1 MKAGMPETS
10 QDSALVRDAFA
21 GLARALKRVSI
32 YRHAPGQH
40 ASFVEPVLATFREV
54 LSRRP
59 AVTISVEQGSLT
71 FEGQPVYTE
80 PPREWGLCFRL
91 HRDGI
96 RTITFKSGLS
106 AEELLDFMD
115 VALPDSQGGP
125 ATSRED
131 AVTELWKAD
140 LASIEYTAIAGYRIE
155 EHGGPG
161 FSQAV
166 EALIERVQEM
176 TQASGSDALTD
187 HGAPPLLWYDAL
199 RKKND
204 SQSWGELARRAALT
218 VLRIVERDLAGWDL
232 EALQETF
239 WRLVDD
245 GAERGE
251 VLAVVAALDGARR
264 LQGQHAAGFRTALSR
279 KMMDEKRLARA
290 VELVGLSDKGAAQI
304 LASWLQL
311 LPAEA
316 GPNIASALATATRG
330 DVIAP
335 LAHAALV
342 RLGTSRAF
350 VEEILHR
357 GPAAVSLGILAQLG
371 AVQAVRPRAELA
383 AAALGHPA
391 TRVRAEAMRI
401 VPIEPQVAVERLR
414 PLLEDA
420 DPQLRMTAA
429 DALSSCISVAEP
441 AALLL
446 IRAMSRPDFEQRERE
461 ELVVFHRA
469 LGRLQ
474 STTGHSYL
482 AERLAHPKKG
492 FLKKR
497 RNEQEQLLAVQG
509 LAEEAT
515 LRSLRILE
523 DAMVPG
529 RGHPPSVVNAC
540 RAAALRIRTPR
551 GARGGGN
558 Q

>member
-1 MKAGMPETS
+1 MPETS

-40 ASFVEPVLATFREV
+40 ASFVEPVLATFGEV

-59 AVTISVEQGSLT
+59 ALTIGVEPGSLT

-96 RTITFKSGLS
+96 RTITFKRGL
-106 AEELLDFMD
+106 AAGELLDFMA
-115 VALPDSQGGP
+115 VALPDSQGG
-125 ATSRED
+125 AAASRED

-140 LASIEYTAIAGYRIE
+140 LASIEYSAIAGYRIE
-155 EHGGPG
+155 EHAGPG

-166 EALIERVQEM
+166 DALIHRVQE
-176 TQASGSDALTD
+176 TAQAAGSDALAD
-187 HGAPPLLWYDAL
+187 HGAPPLLWDDDQ
-199 RKKND
+199 RKKAD
-204 SQSWGELARRAALT
+204 SQGWGELARRAALAI
-218 VLRIVERDLAGWDL
+218 LRIVERDLAGWDL

-239 WRLVDD
+239 WRLVDE

-279 KMMDEKRLARA
+279 KMMEEKRLARA
-290 VELVGLSDKGAAQI
+290 VELVGLSNKGAAQI
-304 LASWLQL
+304 LASWLEL

-342 RLGTSRAF
+342 RLATSRAF
-350 VEEILHR
+350 VEEALQR
-357 GPAAVSLGILAQLG
+357 GPSGVALGILAQLG

-383 AAALGHPA
+383 AAALGHPE

-401 VPIEPQVAVERLR
+401 VPIEPQVAVDRLR
-414 PLLEDA
+414 PILEDSDA
-420 DPQLRMTAA
+420 QLRMTAA

-446 IRAMSRPDFEQRERE
+446 IRAMSRPDFELRERE

-474 STTGHSYL
+474 STTGHSFL
-482 AERLAHPKKG
+482 AERLSHPKKG

-497 RNEQEQLLAVQG
+497 RSEQEQLLAVQG

-515 LRSLRILE
+515 LRALRILE
-523 DAMVPG
+523 DATVPG
-529 RGHPPSVVNAC
+529 RGHTPAVVNAC
-540 RAAALRIRTPR
+540 RAASLRIRTPR
-551 GARGGGN
+551 ASRGGGN
-558 Q
+558 P

>member
-40 ASFVEPVLATFREV
+40 ASFVEPVLATFGEV
-54 LSRRP
+54 LARRP
-59 AVTISVEQGSLT
+59 AITISVEPGSLT
-71 FEGQPVYTE
+71 FERQAVYSE

-96 RTITFKSGLS
+96 RTITFKRGLV
-106 AEELLDFMD
+106 ARDLLDFME
-115 VALPDSQGGP
+115 VALPDAQGGP
-125 ATSRED
+125 ASRED

-166 EALIERVQEM
+166 EALIQRVQEL
-176 TQASGSDALTD
+176 TQASGSDALAD
-187 HGAPPLLWYDAL
+187 HGAPPLLWDDGL

-251 VLAVVAALDGARR
+251 VLAVVASLDGARR

-383 AAALGHPA
+383 AAALGHPE

-509 LAEEAT
+509 IAEEAT

-523 DAMVPG
+523 EAMVPG

>member
-1 MKAGMPETS
+1 
-10 QDSALVRDAFA
+10 VREAFA

-59 AVTISVEQGSLT
+59 AVTISVEPGSLN
-71 FEGQPVYTE
+71 FEGQPVYSE

-96 RTITFKSGLS
+96 RTVTFKRGLA
-106 AEELLDFMD
+106 AEELLDFME
-115 VALPDSQGGP
+115 VALPDTQGAP
-125 ATSRED
+125 AASRED

-155 EHGGPG
+155 EHAGPG
-161 FSQAV
+161 FSQAMD
-166 EALIERVQEM
+166 ALIQRVQEM
-176 TQASGSDALTD
+176 TQASGSDALAD
-187 HGAPPLLWYDAL
+187 HGAPPLLWDDAQ
-199 RKKND
+199 RKKGD
-204 SQSWGELARRAALT
+204 SQSWGELARRAAL
-218 VLRIVERDLAGWDL
+218 VILRIVERDLAGWDQ
-232 EALQETF
+232 ETLQETF
-239 WRLVDD
+239 WRLVDE

-279 KMMDEKRLARA
+279 RMMEEKRLARA
-290 VELVGLSDKGAAQI
+290 VELVALQDKGAAQI

-316 GPNIASALATATRG
+316 GPNIASILATATRG

-357 GPAAVSLGILAQLG
+357 GPAAVALGILAQLG

-383 AAALGHPA
+383 AAALGHA
-391 TRVRAEAMRI
+391 ETRVRAEAMRI

-429 DALSSCISVAEP
+429 DALSSCTSVAEP

-474 STTGHSYL
+474 STTGHSFL
-482 AERLAHPKKG
+482 AERLSHPKKG

-515 LRSLRILE
+515 LRALRILE

-529 RGHPPSVVNAC
+529 RGHPPAVVTAC
-540 RAAALRIRTPR
+540 RAASLRIRTPR
-551 GARGGGN
+551 ASRGGGN
-558 Q
+558 P

>member
-1 MKAGMPETS
+1 
-10 QDSALVRDAFA
+10 VRDAFA

-40 ASFVEPVLATFREV
+40 ASFVEPVLATFAEV
-54 LSRRP
+54 LAKRP
-59 AVTISVEQGSLT
+59 AITISVEPGSLN
-71 FEGQPVYTE
+71 FEGQPIYTE

-96 RTITFKSGLS
+96 RTITFKRGLV
-106 AEELLDFMD
+106 AGELLDFMD
-115 VALPDSQGGP
+115 VALPDSQGDP
-125 ATSRED
+125 AASRED

-155 EHGGPG
+155 EHAGRG
-161 FSQAV
+161 FSDAV
-166 EALIERVQEM
+166 EALIRRVQEM
-176 TQASGSDALTD
+176 SQAAGSDALAD
-187 HGAPPLLWYDAL
+187 HGAPPLLWDEAQ

-204 SQSWGELARRAALT
+204 SQSWGELARRAALAI
-218 VLRIVERDLAGWDL
+218 LRIVERDLAGWDL

-239 WRLVDD
+239 WRLVDQ

-279 KMMDEKRLARA
+279 KMMEEKRLARA

-316 GPNIASALATATRG
+316 GPNIASALANATRG

-357 GPAAVSLGILAQLG
+357 GPAGVALGILAQLG

-383 AAALGHPA
+383 AAALNHA
-391 TRVRAEAMRI
+391 EIRVRAEAMRI
-401 VPIEPQVAVERLR
+401 VPIEPQVAVDRLR

-429 DALSSCISVAEP
+429 DALSSCISLAEP
-441 AALLL
+441 AALIL
-446 IRAMSRPDFEQRERE
+446 IRAMSRPDFEQRDRE

-474 STTGHSYL
+474 STTGHSFL

-515 LRSLRILE
+515 LRALRILE

-529 RGHPPSVVNAC
+529 RGHPPAVVNAC
-540 RAAALRIRTPR
+540 RAASLRIRTPR
-551 GARGGGN
+551 GPRGGQN
-558 Q
+558 P

>member
-1 MKAGMPETS
+1 MPETS

-187 HGAPPLLWYDAL
+187 HGAPPLLWDDAL

-383 AAALGHPA
+383 AAALGHPE

>member
-1 MKAGMPETS
+1 MAETS

-54 LSRRP
+54 LSRRS
-59 AVTISVEQGSLT
+59 AVTIGVEPGSLT
-71 FEGQPVYTE
+71 FEGQSIYAE
-80 PPREWGLCFRL
+80 PPREWGLCLRL

-96 RTITFKSGLS
+96 RTITFKRGLA
-106 AEELLDFMD
+106 AEDLLDFMD
-115 VALPDSQGGP
+115 VALPDSQGGAP
-125 ATSRED
+125 ASRED

-155 EHGGPG
+155 EHAGPG

-166 EALIERVQEM
+166 DALIRRVEA
-176 TQASGSDALTD
+176 TAQAPGSDALTD
-187 HGAPPLLWYDAL
+187 HGAPPLLWDDAQ
-199 RKKND
+199 REKGD
-204 SQSWGELARRAALT
+204 SRSWGELARRAAL
-218 VLRIVERDLAGWDL
+218 VALRIVERDLAGWDL

-239 WRLVDD
+239 WRLVDE

-264 LQGQHAAGFRTALSR
+264 LQGQHAAGFRTVLVR
-279 KMMDEKRLARA
+279 KMMEEKRLARA
-290 VELVGLSDKGAAQI
+290 VELVGLSEKGAAQI

-311 LPAEA
+311 LPPEA

-350 VEEILHR
+350 LEETLHR
-357 GPAAVSLGILAQLG
+357 GPSGVALGILAQLG
-371 AVQAVRPRAELA
+371 AVQEVRPRAELA
-383 AAALGHPA
+383 AAALGHSEA
-391 TRVRAEAMRI
+391 RVRAEAMRI
-401 VPIEPQVAVERLR
+401 VPIEPQVAVDRLR
-414 PLLEDA
+414 PLLEDTDA
-420 DPQLRMTAA
+420 QLRMTAA
-429 DALSSCISVAEP
+429 DALSSCIPVAEP

-446 IRAMSRPDFEQRERE
+446 IRAMSRTDFEQRERD

-474 STTGHSYL
+474 STTGHSFL
-482 AERLAHPKKG
+482 AERLSHPKKG

-497 RNEQEQLLAVQG
+497 RSEQEQLLAVQG

-515 LRSLRILE
+515 LRSLRVLE
-523 DAMVPG
+523 EAMIPG
-529 RGHPPSVVNAC
+529 RGHPPAVVNAC
-540 RAAALRIRTPR
+540 RAASLRIRTPR
-551 GARGGGN
+551 ASRGGGN

>member
-1 MKAGMPETS
+1 MRE
-10 QDSALVRDAFA
+10 AFA

-59 AVTISVEQGSLT
+59 AVTISVEPGSLN
-71 FEGQPVYTE
+71 FEGQPVYSE

-96 RTITFKSGLS
+96 RTVTFKRGLA
-106 AEELLDFMD
+106 AEELLDFME
-115 VALPDSQGGP
+115 VALPDTQGAP
-125 ATSRED
+125 AASRED

-155 EHGGPG
+155 EHAGPG
-161 FSQAV
+161 FSQAMD
-166 EALIERVQEM
+166 ALIQRVQEM
-176 TQASGSDALTD
+176 TQASGSDALAD
-187 HGAPPLLWYDAL
+187 HGAPPLLWDDAQ
-199 RKKND
+199 RKKGD
-204 SQSWGELARRAALT
+204 SQSWGELARRAAL
-218 VLRIVERDLAGWDL
+218 VILRIVERDLAGWDQ
-232 EALQETF
+232 ETLQETF
-239 WRLVDD
+239 WRLVDE

-279 KMMDEKRLARA
+279 RMMEEKRLARA
-290 VELVGLSDKGAAQI
+290 VELVALQDKGAAQI

-316 GPNIASALATATRG
+316 GPNIASILATATRG

-357 GPAAVSLGILAQLG
+357 GPAAVALGILAQLG

-383 AAALGHPA
+383 AAALGHA
-391 TRVRAEAMRI
+391 ETRVRAEAMRI

-429 DALSSCISVAEP
+429 DALSSCTSVAEP

-474 STTGHSYL
+474 STTGHSFL
-482 AERLAHPKKG
+482 AERLSHPKKG

-515 LRSLRILE
+515 LRALRILE

-529 RGHPPSVVNAC
+529 RGHPPAVVNAC

-551 GARGGGN
+551 ASRGGGN
-558 Q
+558 P

>member
-1 MKAGMPETS
+1 MPETS

-40 ASFVEPVLATFREV
+40 ASFVEPVLATFREA

-59 AVTISVEQGSLT
+59 AVTIGVEPGSLT
-71 FEGQPVYTE
+71 FEGQPIYTE

-96 RTITFKSGLS
+96 RTVTFKRGLA
-106 AEELLDFMD
+106 AEDLLDFMD

-125 ATSRED
+125 AASRED

-155 EHGGPG
+155 EHAGPG

-166 EALIERVQEM
+166 EALIHRVQEAAQ
-176 TQASGSDALTD
+176 TSGSDVLAD
-187 HGAPPLLWYDAL
+187 HGAPPLLWDDAQ
-199 RKKND
+199 RKKAD
-204 SQSWGELARRAALT
+204 SQGWGELARRAALAI
-218 VLRIVERDLAGWDL
+218 LRIVERDLAGWDL

-239 WRLVDD
+239 WRLVDE

-304 LASWLQL
+304 LASWLEL

-316 GPNIASALATATRG
+316 GPNIASALSTATRG

-350 VEEILHR
+350 VEETLHR
-357 GPAAVSLGILAQLG
+357 GPAGVALGILAQLG

-383 AAALGHPA
+383 AAALGHA
-391 TRVRAEAMRI
+391 ETRVRAEAMRI

-414 PLLEDA
+414 PVLEDA

-497 RNEQEQLLAVQG
+497 RSEQEQLLAVQG

-515 LRSLRILE
+515 LRALRILE
-523 DAMVPG
+523 DATIPG

-540 RAAALRIRTPR
+540 RAASLRIRTPR
-551 GARGGGN
+551 ASRGGGT